1 MTTII
6 AYSVTDTDQN
16 LLHVIPLSSFNNP
29 VKVDIIIVLSSRFF
43 FKYRENRNL
52 PKIMEYVSIR
62 TKIQTHYQSHTGKAE
77 GFGIVCD

>member
-43 FKYRENRNL
+43 FKEQRKQEL
-52 PKIMEYVSIR
+52 
-62 TKIQTHYQSHTGKAE
+62 T
-77 GFGIVCD
+77 C